1 MPNIGQATGIQADA
15 ANGQVSEEK
24 PSGSNLGT
32 KLHVK
37 KHYHL
42 LNH

>member
-1 MPNIGQATGIQADA
+1 MPNMGQATGIQADA
-15 ANGQVSEEK
+15 ANADGQVSEEK

-37 KHYHL
+37 NIIIY
-42 LNH
+42 